1 MAQHEGRYEVI
12 IAGGGIAGVTLALML
27 EKLGITYILLE
38 GRDTLESDRGAGI
51 GLQPNGLRILD
62 QLGLV
67 DDIER
72 ATVPLETW
80 FSYDAEGNLMSAS
93 SAMGQYRDRI
103 GYPVAFIERPKLL
116 LIMTRRIQRLDCIK
130 TSAYVAS
137 IEETD
142 DYVVV
147 RTSDGLSVT
156 ADIVVGADGVRSAV
170 RRHIDSSFSGGIVLS
185 ADDYMKVGF
194 ATVYGMSAPTEG
206 IAPGERFAVYRERET
221 VIGFTGQDG
230 IVFWF
235 VFEDLKT
242 SVPLSRAPR
251 YNETDAEALCKS
263 VASVR
268 VTPRLKFGDL
278 FENRVT
284 AVKIAIEEGIAREWH
299 TNRAVIVG
307 DAACKTTPAGGQGAN
322 QAIESSAVL
331 VNKLMEARKAA
342 MYGEKLSREAIKSA
356 LSSYAQTR
364 ARPADRI
371 LERSQ
376 MVCRALFCEPGRASA
391 IAKDTA
397 NLSDEDWL
405 LRAFVG
411 LATAPILED
420 VELTARGHLYNRAV
434 KWAQEET
441 KRRMDAACKVVAVKQ
456 EDTQIPTVTHNLKEQ
471 DGIPR
476 SPLGAV
482 KDLWKCLR
490 EILRV

>member
-1 MAQHEGRYEVI
+1 
-12 IAGGGIAGVTLALML
+12 
-27 EKLGITYILLE
+27 
-38 GRDTLESDRGAGI
+38 
-51 GLQPNGLRILD
+51 
-62 QLGLV
+62 
-67 DDIER
+67 
-72 ATVPLETW
+72 
-80 FSYDAEGNLMSAS
+80 
-93 SAMGQYRDRI
+93 
-103 GYPVAFIERPKLL
+103 
-116 LIMTRRIQRLDCIK
+116 MTRRIQRLDCIK

-185 ADDYMKVGF
+185 ADDCKYSKNLNITLFDANLAPDMKVGF

>member
-1 MAQHEGRYEVI
+1 MAEHKQRYEVI

-67 DDIER
+67 EDIER

-93 SAMGQYRDRI
+93 SAMRQYRDRI

-116 LIMTRRIQRLDCIK
+116 PIMTRRIQRLDCIK
-130 TSAYVAS
+130 TSARVTS

-142 DYVVV
+142 NHVVV
-147 RTSDGLSVT
+147 TTSDGFSVT

-170 RRHIDSSFSGGIVLS
+170 RKHIDSTLSGGSILS
-185 ADDYMKVGF
+185 ADNYMKVGF
-194 ATVYGMSAPTEG
+194 STVYGMSAPTEG
-206 IAPGERFAVYRERET
+206 IAPGERFAVYREQET

-235 VFEDLKT
+235 VFEALKD
-242 SVPLSRAPR
+242 SVPLSRAPK
-251 YNETDAEALCKS
+251 YNEAEAEALCKT
-263 VASVR
+263 VAGVQ

-284 AVKIAIEEGIAREWH
+284 AVKIAIEEGIAQEWH
-299 TNRAVIVG
+299 TDRAVIVG

-322 QAIESSAVL
+322 QAIESCAVL
-331 VNKLMEARKAA
+331 VNKLMEARKAT
-342 MYGEKLSREAIKSA
+342 MHGKKLSREAIKSV

-364 ARPADRI
+364 AQPADMI

-376 MVCRALFCEPGRASA
+376 MVCRALFCEPGKASA
-391 IAKDTA
+391 MVREMVK
-397 NLSDEDWL
+397 LSDEDWL
-405 LRAFVG
+405 LRAFMG
-411 LATAPILED
+411 LSTASILED
-420 VELTARGHLYNRAV
+420 VELTARGHLYNQAV
-434 KWAQEET
+434 KAAQEET
-441 KRRMDAACKVVAVKQ
+441 KRREYSDAGGSLRPK
-456 EDTQIPTVTHNLKEQ
+456 
-471 DGIPR
+471 
-476 SPLGAV
+476 GAG
-482 KDLWKCLR
+482 
-490 EILRV
+490 